1 MATKEILKQNLK
13 QMTVTELADA
23 HCHLDLLSAA
33 QIGEAIN
40 ANVKT
45 LITNGVDIKSDMAAL
60 KMADGRNIF
69 AMLGID
75 PEHAV
80 LVQPEELET
89 AVGLIK
95 GSFGPGIVG
104 IGEIG
109 LDGKIPNMDW
119 QKTVFRRLLDL
130 ALELKV
136 PVSIHSRDALDE
148 VLSIL
153 EEKAVKKAHIHFFE
167 GSTEQAKRVERMG
180 YMISI
185 PPLESGRRRKVI
197 KEVSIDNI
205 MVESDAPAAVKS
217 PLDVR
222 KAVEMIAE
230 EKRITFEQAAQAVVA
245 NTKRFFGIESKPK
258 PKLTLMR
265 N

>member
-1 MATKEILKQNLK
+1 MATREILKQDLHQK
-13 QMTVTELADA
+13 TATELADA

-33 QIGEAIN
+33 EIGAAIN
-40 ANVKT
+40 ASIKT
-45 LITNGVDIKSDMAAL
+45 MITNGVDIKSNMAAMRL
-60 KMADGRNIF
+60 ADGKNVF

-80 LVQPEELET
+80 LVKPDELE
-89 AVGLIK
+89 AVVGLIK

-109 LDGKIPNMDW
+109 LDGKAGNMEW
-119 QKTVFRRLLDL
+119 QKTVFKRLLDL
-130 ALELKV
+130 ALELNV
-136 PVSIHSRDALDE
+136 PVSIHSREALDE
-148 VLSIL
+148 VLTIL
-153 EEKAVKKAHIHFFE
+153 EEKGVKRAHIHFFE
-167 GSTEQAKRVERMG
+167 GNIMQAKRVERLG
-180 YMISI
+180 YMMSF

-217 PLDVR
+217 PSDVG
-222 KAVEMIAE
+222 KAVEIIAE
-230 EKRITFEQAAQAVVA
+230 EKRITFEQAASAMVA
-245 NTKRFFGIESKPK
+245 NTKRFFGTEISSK